1 MLKSLFE
8 WTSFKFGCNAQY
20 DKSEAWAS
28 IKCQHYFS
36 IWKKYETQSF
46 LYFEECTKAS
56 NKCLKSHDSIQ
67 QSKHIIYLKERNIF
81 YGYVM
86 LKFLPRNGI
95 KRVDTKDF
103 DLKKYISNKSKYC
116 VLEVDIWIE
125 IPKEL
130 PKLVPEKIELKK
142 DMLPKYQ
149 LIMLPD
155 FYNIL
160 KYLVPNF
167 LIKKSMYFIMR
178 TCNFTWDKN

>member
-1 MLKSLFE
+1 MLNMTKVKLGLISNANITFLFE
-8 WTSFKFGCNAQY
+8 
-20 DKSEAWAS
+20 KSMRNKVS
-28 IKCQHYFS
+28 YISKR
-36 IWKKYETQSF
+36 
-46 LYFEECTKAS
+46 CTKAS
-56 NKCLKSHDSIQ
+56 NKCLKSHDSKQ

-81 YGYVM
+81 SGYVM

-95 KRVDTKDF
+95 KRVDPKDF
-103 DLKKYISNKSKYC
+103 GLKKYISNKSKDC

-160 KYLVPNF
+160 
-167 LIKKSMYFIMR
+167 
-178 TCNFTWDKN
+178 